1 MFIPPVRINAEP
13 KRFRECYQQQLL
25 KLNYS
30 QSADNSELM
39 KAIIV
44 DSNIVSVDTWQ
55 IDLKALVNEFS
66 IEKCVFL
73 GLLEVGNPRLLVLPA
88 NVCHLSALN

>member
-1 MFIPPVRINAEP
+1 
-13 KRFRECYQQQLL
+13 
-25 KLNYS
+25 
-30 QSADNSELM
+30 M

-44 DSNIVSVDTWQ
+44 DSNIVSVDSWQ

-66 IEKCVFL
+66 IEKGVLL

-88 NVCHLSALN
+88 NVTTYQL